1 MEKVYLYGIAI
12 KNIIKSIKIVEEKEK
27 ELIILEKNN
36 YYKGKWFNNAQY
48 GKGKLHIDGRSI
60 SVLFRFGKLI
70 KKNKLISQH
79 LSSN

>member
-1 MEKVYLYGIAI
+1 
-12 KNIIKSIKIVEEKEK
+12 
-27 ELIILEKNN
+27 LEKNN